1 MSLTPDSKLYKMQSS
16 KEDIALWWENEKRKR
31 HAEAQKR
38 YREKKGKL
46 KVSEMSSQDLNWKR
60 ALDRENQ
67 QYRRANMTQEERDII
82 RAKDRERKAKKNQEK
97 KDNTIVFK
105 GGKASKQQKNNNR
118 TQKKIRDKRTEED
131 KETMN
136 AYQAESM
143 RKLRSNLTN
152 QEQILSRMKA
162 KNGMRL
168 CRKFGYLGEYK
179 QRKARCSYDAF
190 KYCEYR
196 AHKNGYARNY
206 PYDRKEKMERKGE
219 RRLFRK
225 KQESVKQLNNRLRVR
240 KHRLKIK
247 KLLQEPVVIEED
259 GKMSDYE
266 LLREQNI
273 KEFNKL
279 KKESG
284 LFD

>member
-1 MSLTPDSKLYKMQSS
+1 MQSS

-60 ALDRENQ
+60 AQDRENQ

-82 RAKDRERKAKKNQEK
+82 KAKDRERKAKKNQEK

-118 TQKKIRDKRTEED
+118 TQKKIRDKRIEED
-131 KETMN
+131 KEKMN

-168 CRKFGYLGEYK
+168 SRKFGYLGEYK

-190 KYCEYR
+190 KYCRYR
-196 AHKNGYARNY
+196 AHKNGYAKNY
-206 PYDRKEKMERKGE
+206 PYDRKKKMERRGE

-225 KQESVKQLNNRLRVR
+225 KQESLKQLNNRLRVK

-247 KLLQEPVVIEED
+247 KLLQEPVVMKED
-259 GKMSDYE
+259 GKKSDYE

-273 KEFNKL
+273 KELDKL

>member
-1 MSLTPDSKLYKMQSS
+1 MQSS

-38 YREKKGKL
+38 YREKKGKQ
-46 KVSEMSSQDLNWKR
+46 KVSEMRRQDLNWKR
-60 ALDRENQ
+60 VQDRINQ
-67 QYRRANMTQEERDII
+67 QNRRANMTQEEKDII

-118 TQKKIRDKRTEED
+118 TQKKIRDKRIEED
-131 KETMN
+131 KEKMN

-143 RKLRSNLTN
+143 RKLRSVLTN
-152 QEQILSRMKA
+152 QEEILSRMKA

-168 CRKFGYLGEYK
+168 SRKFGYLGEYK

-190 KYCEYR
+190 KYCRYR
-196 AHKNGYARNY
+196 AHKNGYAKNY
-206 PYDRKEKMERKGE
+206 PYDRKKKMERRGE

-225 KQESVKQLNNRLRVR
+225 KQESLKQLNNRLRVKR
-240 KHRLKIK
+240 HRLKIK
-247 KLLQEPVVIEED
+247 KMLQEPVVIEED

-273 KEFNKL
+273 KEFDKL